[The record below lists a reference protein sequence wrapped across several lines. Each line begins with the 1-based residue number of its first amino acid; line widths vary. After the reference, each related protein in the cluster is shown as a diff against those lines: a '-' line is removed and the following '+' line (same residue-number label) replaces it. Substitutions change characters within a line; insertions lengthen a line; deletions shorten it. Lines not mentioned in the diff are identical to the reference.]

1 MNSSSNVIWKIDEN
15 SGKKRLPYVLM
26 LLLGIFFWVASIS
39 TFYALYQQ
47 MSFQDWSVDVYS
59 RAFLLPCFYIILNF
73 IAGYGFLFCR
83 KWIITVF
90 LFNAIL
96 MGAISALFYF
106 SRGIILQAALTASF
120 ISFVASGITL
130 SLRKYLV
137 PTKRN
142 FFVVISYV
150 LILLVTV
157 YMNYFFGI

>member
-1 MNSSSNVIWKIDEN
+1 MNSSINVIWKIDEN

-39 TFYALYQQ
+39 TFYDLYQQ

-59 RAFLLPCFYIILNF
+59 RSFLLSCFYIILNF

-90 LFNAIL
+90 LFNAFL
-96 MGAISALFYF
+96 MGVISILFYF
-106 SRGIILQAALTASF
+106 SKGIILQAALTASL
-120 ISFVASGITL
+120 ISLVVSGITL
-130 SLRKYLV
+130 SLKRYLV
-137 PTKRN
+137 STKRN
-142 FFVVISYV
+142 FSVVISYV